1 MIRSLLVAFLLAG
14 GICLG
19 YAYSLFM
26 AFNWT
31 PSTEVLSLSQGSKAE
46 SLFVTEESFP
56 YDIVLSVSK
65 EDAQAKE
72 LLEQA
77 FKGDKSKD
85 ALNLNWTL
93 TGQNGSA
100 EEGQAPAELSPRVS
114 EKSIDFVLGSFSAKP
129 NERCTLK
136 TSVTNSSQAFVGKTA
151 SLKIVV
157 GQNTANHYG
166 LRGVIY
172 LLIGLTLFSI
182 SMIIAC
188 YLIYLWVQDQKKI
201 IAALKTNVRDKG
213 SQ

>member
-1 MIRSLLVAFLLAG
+1 MTRSLLVAFLLAG

-46 SLFVTEESFP
+46 SIFVTEDSFP

-77 FKGDKSKD
+77 FKGEKGKD
-85 ALNLNWTL
+85 GLNLNWTL

-100 EEGQAPAELSPRVS
+100 EEGQVPTELSPRVS
-114 EKSIDFVLGSFSAKP
+114 EKSIDFVLGSFSAKA

-136 TSVTNSSQAFVGKTA
+136 TTVTKSSQAFVGKTA

>member
-1 MIRSLLVAFLLAG
+1 MTRSLLVAFLLAG

-31 PSTEVLSLSQGSKAE
+31 PSTEVLSLSQGSKVE

-65 EDAQAKE
+65 EDTEAKE

-85 ALNLNWTL
+85 ALKLNWTL
-93 TGQNGSA
+93 SGQNGSS
-100 EEGQAPAELSPRVS
+100 EEGQAPSELSPRVS
-114 EKSIDFVLGSFSAKP
+114 EKSIDFVLGSFSAKA

-136 TSVTNSSQAFVGKTA
+136 TTIGKSSQAFVGKTA

-201 IAALKTNVRDKG
+201 IAALKTNVREKG
-213 SQ
+213 PK